1 MEENSQ
7 LTPLMAQYLS
17 IKENYKE
24 DILFFRLGDF
34 YEMFFEDALEVS
46 RILNLTLTHRGPNP
60 MCGIPYHAAK
70 IYIARLLRLG
80 RKIVICEQV
89 GLNAHGKGLTERKV
103 VEIITPGTAVE
114 SEYLNG
120 NSNNY
125 LAAFSI
131 SHGKAGFAY
140 IDVTTS
146 AFNATSWPA
155 SQNAENFAK
164 ELGRACPRE
173 ILLPLSLK
181 NNEVVQT
188 ALSTVS
194 GISTSFYP
202 DWHFSSELSYKKL
215 IAQFKTA
222 TLKPFCLEQDSPEVP
237 PAGFLLDY
245 LEKTTNTNV
254 PHVSSIKVY
263 HDSDFVIMD
272 DSSRRNLEIVSN
284 LRDGSMQYSLL
295 ECVNHTM
302 TAMGGRMMKA
312 WLLSPLTNA
321 KAIESRQNH
330 VAMFFNDS
338 DILKKVRDGLSP
350 VLDIERLAGRIAM
363 DRAHAKDLQAL
374 RASLKAY
381 LAVRSE
387 ISMYDFSLISCE
399 QAEQI
404 AGMIQNSIEEDPPT
418 SITEGSLIKRGWSA
432 ELDRLH
438 DIRDNFNKILDDY
451 LEKEKKITGI
461 SNLRIKNTNA
471 SGYCLEVTKGKLGSV
486 PAHFIMRRSLLNA
499 ERYTTEELQQ
509 LEKDL
514 TDSASRINELERDLY
529 LELRNKLKT
538 FVPYLMELSAEIA
551 YTDVTASLAHAA
563 VLYNWVRPDVDES
576 TVFQVQSGRHPVVE
590 MHLPTG
596 EFVPNDL
603 TLACQS
609 EKTEEN
615 GKNLPSFAL
624 ITGPNMAGKSTYL
637 RQNAL
642 IALLAQTGSFVPAKK
657 ARIGIVDR
665 IFCRVGASDNLA
677 RGESTFLVEMT
688 ETAHILRSATQKSL
702 VIMDEVGRGT
712 STEDGLS
719 IAWAVSEYL
728 LDFLKCKTLFATHY
742 HELTRMSHPCV
753 KMLCMDVAEQQGSV
767 IFLRKIKE
775 GASENSYGIHVA
787 RLAGIPQSV
796 IDRANQILV
805 HIQNLASERPL
816 LSDNMPPEPN
826 RIEEIEEKMPLP
838 QASTFTSP
846 GLFSDEE
853 IVLDEILS
861 CNLDEMT
868 PLSALQTINRWK
880 KTLSGR

>member
-1 MEENSQ
+1 M
-7 LTPLMAQYLS
+7 
-17 IKENYKE
+17 
-24 DILFFRLGDF
+24 
-34 YEMFFEDALEVS
+34 
-46 RILNLTLTHRGPNP
+46 
-60 MCGIPYHAAK
+60 
-70 IYIARLLRLG
+70 
-80 RKIVICEQV
+80 
-89 GLNAHGKGLTERKV
+89 
-103 VEIITPGTAVE
+103 
-114 SEYLNG
+114 
-120 NSNNY
+120 
-125 LAAFSI
+125 
-131 SHGKAGFAY
+131 
-140 IDVTTS
+140 
-146 AFNATSWPA
+146 
-155 SQNAENFAK
+155 
-164 ELGRACPRE
+164 
-173 ILLPLSLK
+173 
-181 NNEVVQT
+181 
-188 ALSTVS
+188 
-194 GISTSFYP
+194 
-202 DWHFSSELSYKKL
+202 
-215 IAQFKTA
+215 
-222 TLKPFCLEQDSPEVP
+222 
-237 PAGFLLDY
+237 
-245 LEKTTNTNV
+245 
-254 PHVSSIKVY
+254 
-263 HDSDFVIMD
+263 
-272 DSSRRNLEIVSN
+272 
-284 LRDGSMQYSLL
+284 
-295 ECVNHTM
+295 
-302 TAMGGRMMKA
+302 
-312 WLLSPLTNA
+312 
-321 KAIESRQNH
+321 
-330 VAMFFNDS
+330 
-338 DILKKVRDGLSP
+338 
-350 VLDIERLAGRIAM
+350 
-363 DRAHAKDLQAL
+363 

-387 ISMYDFSLISCE
+387 ISMHDFSLISCE

-404 AGMIQNSIEEDPPT
+404 ASMIQNSIEEDPPT

-576 TVFQVQSGRHPVVE
+576 TIFQVQSGRHPVVE

-609 EKTEEN
+609 EKAEEN

-728 LDFLKCKTLFATHY
+728 
-742 HELTRMSHPCV
+742 
-753 KMLCMDVAEQQGSV
+753 
-767 IFLRKIKE
+767 
-775 GASENSYGIHVA
+775 
-787 RLAGIPQSV
+787 
-796 IDRANQILV
+796 
-805 HIQNLASERPL
+805 
-816 LSDNMPPEPN
+816 
-826 RIEEIEEKMPLP
+826 
-838 QASTFTSP
+838 
-846 GLFSDEE
+846 
-853 IVLDEILS
+853 
-861 CNLDEMT
+861 
-868 PLSALQTINRWK
+868 
-880 KTLSGR
+880 